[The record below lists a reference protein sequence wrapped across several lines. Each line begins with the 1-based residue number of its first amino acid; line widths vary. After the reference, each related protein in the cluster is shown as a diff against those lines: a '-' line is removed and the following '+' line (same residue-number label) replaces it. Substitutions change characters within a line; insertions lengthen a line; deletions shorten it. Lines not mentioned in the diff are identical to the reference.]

1 MPDKEQVYD
10 EQIAPLMTQ
19 IIEICRAHKIKMHA
33 SFELDGDM
41 MCTTNLNH
49 GEPSPVPL
57 RLMLYASK
65 AGNNIDAFMG
75 AVKRDAQEYGHTS
88 IALELLG
95 VPVSPPAPTQ

>member
-1 MPDKEQVYD
+1 MPTKEEIYDGQV
-10 EQIAPLMTQ
+10 APLMTR
-19 IIEICRAHKIKMHA
+19 IIEICQAHKIKMHA
-33 SFELDGDM
+33 SYELDGGM
-41 MCTTNLNH
+41 MCTTNLHH

-75 AVKRDAQEYGHTS
+75 AVKRDAAEYGHTS

-95 VPVSPPAPTQ
+95 VPPSPPPA

>member
-1 MPDKEQVYD
+1 MATKEEIYD

-19 IIEICRAHKIKMHA
+19 IIDICRAHKIKLHA
-33 SFELDGDM
+33 SYELDGDM
-41 MCTTNLNH
+41 MCTTYLDH

-57 RLMLYASK
+57 RLMYYASQ
-65 AGNNIDAFMG
+65 AGSNVDAFMG

-95 VPVSPPAPTQ
+95 VPVNRPASQP